1 MGQPEILPAVITGP
15 LLRRL
20 EPQRLVIWL
29 VGSRALPLCLR
40 LQLPSGEAL
49 DIPLDATHCQVVP
62 VGRHAVIHLI
72 DIALGDIELLL
83 PVQLPLRQNFGLL

>member
-1 MGQPEILPAVITGP
+1 MLQPDTLPAVIAGP

-40 LQLPSGEAL
+40 LQLPSGETL
-49 DIPLDATHCQVVP
+49 DTPLMRRTAKSCLS
-62 VGRHAVIHLI
+62 GAM
-72 DIALGDIELLL
+72 
-83 PVQLPLRQNFGLL
+83 PLST